1 MDFAFTEAQ
10 ETIAKVARQLFEH
23 RVTPEHLTELEAGD
37 VRYDA
42 ALWREL
48 ATADL
53 LGIALP
59 EDTGGSGHG
68 FLELALLLS
77 EVGWSVAPV
86 PAYATLLLGAD
97 TIARYGDDGQRQR
110 YLPDVVSGSRLLTAG
125 LTEPGRSESTTP
137 ATTARRDGDAWCL
150 YGAKELV
157 PAAQIAHTMI
167 VPATDEDGDVGL
179 FLVDTDTDGVE
190 IRDAVTTNREPHA
203 DVSLDGAAV
212 SGDDRLP
219 GVGTEMIES
228 LYARALV
235 GLCAIQLGVTER
247 ALRIAASYTTERE
260 QFGRPIGSFQAVQQ
274 RMADAFIDV
283 EAIRWTMWQA
293 AWLLGQ
299 DRAPGREAAIAK
311 FWAADAGA
319 RVAATAQQVHGGI
332 GIDTTYPLFRYFLW
346 AKHNELTLGSASAQ
360 LARLGAVYAEGRG
373 RGEQKGT
380 RTRGAERK

>member
-1 MDFAFTEAQ
+1 MDFTFTEEQ

-23 RVTPEHLTELEAGD
+23 RATPEHLTEVEAGA

-59 EDTGGSGHG
+59 ENVGGSEHG
-68 FLELALLLS
+68 FLELALLLA

-86 PAYATLLLGAD
+86 PVYATLLLGAD
-97 TIARYGDDGQRQR
+97 TIARHGDEGQRQR
-110 YLPDVVSGSRLLTAG
+110 YLPDVVTGSRLLTAG
-125 LTEPGRSESTTP
+125 LAEPRRSDPTAP
-137 ATTARRDGDAWCL
+137 ATTARRDRDDWRIDGS
-150 YGAKELV
+150 KEMV
-157 PAAQIAHTMI
+157 PAAQVAHTML
-167 VPATDEDGDVGL
+167 VPAVDDDGVGV
-179 FLVDTDTDGVE
+179 FMVDLNADGVE
-190 IRDAVTTNREPHA
+190 LRPVTTTNGEPHA
-203 DVSLDGAAV
+203 DVFLDGAVV
-212 SGDDRLP
+212 SGRDRLN
-219 GVGTEMIES
+219 GNGAEMIES
-228 LYARALV
+228 LHARALV

-247 ALRIAASYTTERE
+247 ALRIAAAYTTERE

-293 AWLLGQ
+293 AWLLGHGR
-299 DRAPGREAAIAK
+299 RASREAGIAK
-311 FWAADAGA
+311 FWAGEAGA

-360 LARLGAVYAEGRG
+360 LARLGAAY
-373 RGEQKGT
+373 
-380 RTRGAERK
+380 